1 MKLYLIRH
9 GQTDWNLEGK
19 IQGRT
24 DIPLNKTGLEQAA
37 MLANGMQHRPA
48 TRIFSSPL
56 KSAPQTAQIPPSSV
70 CACASPTALQVRQ
83 TRQCAALSQFQ
94 SPNACPVAGRGTVTD

>member
-9 GQTDWNLEGK
+9 GQNDWNLEGK

-37 MLANGMQHRPA
+37 MLAKGMEHRPV

-56 KSAPQTAQIPPSSV
+56 KRALQTAQIIGESRKAPV
-70 CACASPTALQVRQ
+70 EIVEDLQEVD
-83 TRQCAALSQFQ
+83 F
-94 SPNACPVAGRGTVTD
+94 GRWEGLT